1 MCYISPAMPAVTPQI
16 LVWARETAG
25 LSPHEAVRK
34 LAIRDT
40 PKMTA
45 LARLAAYETGAEE
58 PSRPLLRRMSQQYRR
73 PLHTFYLSA
82 PPPKGDRGADFRTLS
97 GEIPPHDAAI
107 LDALIREMRARQ
119 RMVRDLLKDQDEAE
133 QLSFIGSRAITDG
146 QPAVL
151 DSLRTLLKIE
161 LADYRAQKN
170 ANDAFNFLRTGAERK
185 GIFVLLKGDLGS
197 HHTTIKLETFRGFS
211 IADEIAPFIVIND
224 KDARAAW
231 TFTLLHEIVHLILG
245 HTGVSGQ
252 PGTNETERFCDDV
265 ASRFLLPDYEIE
277 KIGIE
282 NISELDAIAQQISE
296 FANKRHLSRPLVAYR
311 AYRAGVIVPARYSEL
326 SKKFREEW
334 QQQQNTQRAQR
345 QSKTGGPSY
354 YVARRH
360 RLGNGLT
367 SLTRQMVAEG
377 ELSTS
382 RAARILGVHPSQVQK
397 ILASDGQR

>member
-1 MCYISPAMPAVTPQI
+1 MPAVNPQI
-16 LVWARETAG
+16 LIWARETAG
-25 LSPHEAVRK
+25 LPPHEAVRK

-40 PKMTA
+40 QKMTA

-58 PSRPLLRRMSQQYRR
+58 PSHPLLLKMSRQYRR

-97 GEIPPHDAAI
+97 GELLPQDAAI

-119 RMVRDLLKDQDEAE
+119 SMVRDLLKDEDEAE
-133 QLSFIGSRAITDG
+133 PLSFIGSRAITDG
-146 QPAVL
+146 QPAGL

-161 LADYRAQKN
+161 LADYRAHKN
-170 ANDAFNFLRTGAERK
+170 ADAAFNFLRTGAERE

-197 HHTTIKLETFRGFS
+197 HHTAIELEIFRGFS

-224 KDARAAW
+224 KDARTAW

-252 PGTNETERFCDDV
+252 PRENEIERFCDDA
-265 ASRFLLPDYEIE
+265 ASQFLLPDYEIE

-282 NISELDAIAQQISE
+282 SIAEFDAIAQRISE
-296 FANKRHLSRPLVAYR
+296 FANKHHLSPTLVAYR
-311 AYRAGVIVPARYSEL
+311 AYRASAIQQDKYVQL
-326 SKKFREEW
+326 SKKFREDW
-334 QQQQNTQRAQR
+334 HQQRDIQRAQR
-345 QSKTGGPSY
+345 QSQTGGPSY
-354 YVARRH
+354 YAVRRH
-360 RLGNGLT
+360 RLGSGLT
-367 SLTRQMVAEG
+367 SLVRRMVASG

-382 RAARILGVHPSQVQK
+382 RAARILGVRPSHVQT
-397 ILASDGQR
+397 ILASDGQ